1 MNRVVNKTIKKTA
14 TPRTGRV
21 IDAAASK
28 SVSVSEGAG
37 GGLSHSHVNKALIDL
52 INQGLSTESSVQFK
66 DVVAS
71 GAMTAGSANGAIP
84 DDLPAATD
92 QVFGVVKLDGVTI
105 KIDPETGKIYAEV
118 SSGGVSS
125 WNDLTDKPANLIA
138 IAALTGAGLIK
149 RNVDGTYS
157 VDTTVYQTYDAD
169 LATIAAIADGVGY
182 LKRTG
187 QNTWVIDTN
196 TYLTSI
202 TKSMVEAVLTGNIT
216 THTHS
221 QYLTAITKT
230 MVEAVLTGVITSH
243 QHNYMPISGG
253 NFTNPIT
260 ILGNTVWHAGNANKT
275 DVDWSVREL
284 IAPTYALHTSPT
296 NPYLKFV
303 LNGINWYIQLYQDKL
318 YMGYGLSNSMSID
331 SNGNVQVPND
341 LQAKNMVASGA
352 MTAGS
357 ANGAIPDDLPAA
369 TDTLFGVIKLGL
381 SLIGSAG
388 IANIRNRNYTTLSTY
403 TDAAARMITS
413 EIAIGS
419 GTMVNTETISIT
431 LTNMP
436 VSITKA
442 PVGNIIANYSNW
454 TGAGMKL
461 SFARGGTYW
470 LAFVT
475 NDLGTTI
482 TKDGIYISVQAMQLV

>member
-138 IAALTGAGLIK
+138 IEALTGAGLIK

-202 TKSMVEAVLTGNIT
+202 TKAMVEAVLTGSISTHSHSQYLTAITKAMVEAVLTGSIT

-221 QYLTAITKT
+221 QYLTAITKA

-243 QHNYMPISGG
+243 QHNYMPVSGG

-260 ILGNTVWHAGNANKT
+260 ILNQTVWYAGN
-275 DVDWSVREL
+275 SG
-284 IAPTYALHTSPT
+284 S
-296 NPYLKFV
+296 
-303 LNGINWYIQLYQDKL
+303 KL
-318 YMGYGLSNSMSID
+318 YDWL
-331 SNGNVQVPND
+331 
-341 LQAKNMVASGA
+341 AKNLYAVNVIADGA
-352 MTAGS
+352 VTAGS

-388 IANIRNRNYTTLSTY
+388 IANIRNRHYSTLSTY

-470 LAFVT
+470 LAFIT

>member
-14 TPRTGRV
+14 TPRTGRL

-28 SVSVSEGAG
+28 SVSVSEGSG

-66 DVVAS
+66 DV
-71 GAMTAGSANGAIP
+71 
-84 DDLPAATD
+84 L
-92 QVFGVVKLDGVTI
+92 
-105 KIDPETGKIYAEV
+105 
-118 SSGGVSS
+118 
-125 WNDLTDKPANLIA
+125 
-138 IAALTGAGLIK
+138 
-149 RNVDGTYS
+149 
-157 VDTTVYQTYDAD
+157 
-169 LATIAAIADGVGY
+169 
-182 LKRTG
+182 
-187 QNTWVIDTN
+187 
-196 TYLTSI
+196 
-202 TKSMVEAVLTGNIT
+202 
-216 THTHS
+216 
-221 QYLTAITKT
+221 
-230 MVEAVLTGVITSH
+230 
-243 QHNYMPISGG
+243 
-253 NFTNPIT
+253 
-260 ILGNTVWHAGNANKT
+260 
-275 DVDWSVREL
+275 
-284 IAPTYALHTSPT
+284 
-296 NPYLKFV
+296 
-303 LNGINWYIQLYQDKL
+303 
-318 YMGYGLSNSMSID
+318 
-331 SNGNVQVPND
+331 
-341 LQAKNMVASGA
+341 ASGA

-470 LAFVT
+470 LAFIT